1 LAAFLFTIIYKPGF
15 LNKEINKKKYSY
27 YCNKFFSL
35 KTKNR
40 FFLPAIGW
48 FFISIVLLTL
58 PGSAFPKENLLD
70 KLWLDKW
77 IHIAMFGIMT
87 VLFCLGLSKQEIF
100 LKKIKK
106 YFLLAGIFCLLYGIA
121 MEFVQKC
128 WIPNRSF
135 DMGDIIADG
144 VGCAAGVI
152 YSYKRYIKK

>member
-1 LAAFLFTIIYKPGF
+1 
-15 LNKEINKKKYSY
+15 
-27 YCNKFFSL
+27 L

-40 FFLPAIGW
+40 FFLPAISW
-48 FFISIVLLTL
+48 VFISFVLLTL
-58 PGSAFPKENLLD
+58 PGSAFPKENLFD
-70 KLWLDKW
+70 KIWFDKW

-87 VLFCLGLSKQEIF
+87 VLFCLGLSKREF
-100 LKKIKK
+100 FFKKQKK
-106 YFLLAGIFCLLYGIA
+106 HFLLAGIFCLLYGIA